1 MNETI
6 KHDLRLRIVKL
17 LNILFMTAVFTA
29 IWVFSYGKAIAME
42 SFYRLFIMVITFLFL
57 CLYSIFGRTYD
68 AFQISYY
75 RISEMIYS
83 QALALLFSDALMYF
97 VTWLIIRELPGI
109 HFLLIIL
116 VLQIVIS
123 VAWCCFAHKWYF
135 RTFPPRK
142 TIIIYDL
149 KEDMNQLIHQYGLEK
164 KFCVEKTVHIND
176 VLNRIELI
184 DSYKVVFFCGV
195 SSHERNIVMKRC
207 VDKGITVFVVP
218 HIGDAIMSSAQ
229 SMHIFH
235 LPVLRVDRYKPT
247 PEYVFIKRAFDMI
260 LSGAGLLILSPLMII
275 VAIMIVRD
283 GGPALYRQIRLTQ
296 DGRRFGLL
304 KFRSMRVDAEKDGV
318 ARLSSGEKD
327 DRITPVGKVIR
338 RFRIDELP
346 QLVNIFLGDMSI
358 VGPRPERPEI
368 ARQYEKELP
377 EFRLRL
383 QAKAGLTGLAQIYGK
398 YNTKPYEKLMMDL
411 MYIAHPS
418 IIEDLKI
425 IFATVKILF
434 IPESTEGVES
444 GQITALNNDSKQ

>member
-1 MNETI
+1 MQ
-6 KHDLRLRIVKL
+6 
-17 LNILFMTAVFTA
+17 
-29 IWVFSYGKAIAME
+29 
-42 SFYRLFIMVITFLFL
+42 FIITF
-57 CLYSIFGRTYD
+57 
-68 AFQISYY
+68 
-75 RISEMIYS
+75 
-83 QALALLFSDALMYF
+83 
-97 VTWLIIRELPGI
+97 
-109 HFLLIIL
+109 
-116 VLQIVIS
+116 
-123 VAWCCFAHKWYF
+123 
-135 RTFPPRK
+135 
-142 TIIIYDL
+142 TIISFSS
-149 KEDMNQLIHQYGLEK
+149 G
-164 KFCVEKTVHIND
+164 F
-176 VLNRIELI
+176 
-184 DSYKVVFFCGV
+184 DS
-195 SSHERNIVMKRC
+195 
-207 VDKGITVFVVP
+207 
-218 HIGDAIMSSAQ
+218 
-229 SMHIFH
+229 
-235 LPVLRVDRYKPT
+235 
-247 PEYVFIKRAFDMI
+247 
-260 LSGAGLLILSPLMII
+260 
-275 VAIMIVRD
+275 AIMIVRD

-383 QAKAGLTGLAQIYGK
+383 QVKAGLTGLAQIYGK